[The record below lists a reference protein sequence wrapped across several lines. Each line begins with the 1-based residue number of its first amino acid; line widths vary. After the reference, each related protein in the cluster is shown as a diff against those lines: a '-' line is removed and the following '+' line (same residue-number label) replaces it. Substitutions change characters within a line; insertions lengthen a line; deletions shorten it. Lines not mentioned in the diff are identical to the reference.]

1 MRMSESEPGRG
12 NRGETVR
19 KPWHSLVAAS
29 LAFLLLMLSLAGLY
43 VLSMGALGP
52 VIAIAG
58 IVVLIVTF
66 HYFVWGWWLGPAIRR
81 EQELEDARSKDADDD
96 QRRSSSDRPSHW

>member
-1 MRMSESEPGRG
+1 MSQPDSGRG
-12 NRGETVR
+12 DRGDTVR
-19 KPWHSLVAAS
+19 KPWHSLIAAT

-58 IVVLIVTF
+58 IVILIVTF
-66 HYFVWGWWLGPAIRR
+66 HYFIWGWWLGPAIRR
-81 EQELEDARSKDADDD
+81 EQELEDARA
-96 QRRSSSDRPSHW
+96 RESSEKQGG

>member
-1 MRMSESEPGRG
+1 MCMSQPESGRG
-12 NRGETVR
+12 DRGDTVR

-29 LAFLLLMLSLAGLY
+29 LAFLLLVLSLAGLY
-43 VLSMGALGP
+43 VLSLGALGP

-58 IVVLIVTF
+58 IVILIVAF

-81 EQELEDARSKDADDD
+81 EQELEDERSKDSRDEK
-96 QRRSSSDRPSHW
+96 Q

>member
-1 MRMSESEPGRG
+1 MRMSEHDSGKG
-12 NRGETVR
+12 DSVR
-19 KPWHSLVAAS
+19 KPWHSLIAAT
-29 LAFLLLMLSLAGLY
+29 LAFLLLMLSLAALY

-58 IVVLIVTF
+58 IVILIVMF

-81 EQELEDARSKDADDD
+81 EQELEDSRSEDAGDK
-96 QRRSSSDRPSHW
+96 RRR